1 MSDSPPTTAA
11 TGRFQT
17 VNGQVLDPV
26 GKVFTARGINISP
39 SQMDAANQVLAL
51 FPGLNFVRLTVTDY
65 QSPDTYAAF
74 VNTMTSHGI
83 VVEFENHTSS
93 DGVNGGGGRGVVYTG
108 QLLTNELNWYSSVA
122 RTFASNPYVWF
133 GTDNEPSVTD
143 PTSGQ
148 RNPAMLST
156 WQQQTYNAIRSTGNN
171 SPIIMEFPGGGY
183 PDGGSVAGYGMDPN
197 VYAPM
202 SNVIAG
208 IHLYGWSSNFLPDQQ
223 AVNTALAELVQ
234 GGQSMTTLDGH
245 VPVILDEYGI
255 STEGAVN
262 DANGTLVLQAAQH
275 SNLVIGGAAFTWNA
289 GGADSLTD
297 GQGHLTPYGQEV
309 AQWIASG
316 SQSGAATAPAPT
328 GAMVSQSDV
337 STLAMSDTGMSLIGG
352 ASDSTDAAAG
362 TDGGDGSKVYVLP
375 TAGNGPLNFTSDV
388 LDNGDILDLRN
399 ALAATDWNSAAST
412 LPDYLTVTD
421 TSAGA
426 VVSIA
431 PTSGGAQTVIATIPD
446 ATDLNLDAL
455 LAHSIT

>member
-1 MSDSPPTTAA
+1 
-11 TGRFQT
+11 
-17 VNGQVLDPV
+17 
-26 GKVFTARGINISP
+26 
-39 SQMDAANQVLAL
+39 MDAANQVLAL

-83 VVEFENHTSS
+83 VVEFEDHTSS
-93 DGVNGGGGRGVVYTG
+93 DGVDGGGGRGVMYTG

-143 PTSGQ
+143 PISGQ
-148 RNPAMLST
+148 RNPAMLSS
-156 WQQQTYNAIRSTGNN
+156 WEQQTYNAIRSTGNN

-352 ASDSTDAAAG
+352 AS
-362 TDGGDGSKVYVLP
+362 
-375 TAGNGPLNFTSDV
+375 
-388 LDNGDILDLRN
+388 
-399 ALAATDWNSAAST
+399 
-412 LPDYLTVTD
+412 
-421 TSAGA
+421 
-426 VVSIA
+426 
-431 PTSGGAQTVIATIPD
+431 
-446 ATDLNLDAL
+446 
-455 LAHSIT
+455 